1 MSTVGEVVLELL
13 LLDGSNYESLSPC
26 VLTIFRTMGPQIE
39 RIIDVSISP
48 PNVDWSNL
56 TKEEEKCLQL
66 NAQATNVL
74 IHTLSKDVLD
84 SIMDDDYDDDDILED
99 AHLIWT
105 TLKERYGNSKCDDV
119 EELTLEK
126 SFEEFSTS
134 SIINEKPQ
142 VISSNGQDD
151 VSTSTS
157 SPRHESFQGNA
168 MVSRINDHVCHTST
182 TSCVCRTKILKEEE
196 VCDCYHPS
204 EQSTSS
210 PHATSIAEADVCL
223 MSQEKKNPTRV
234 NDFLL
239 ESHERQ
245 EELLIEKIKEL
256 KTLTKE
262 HEKHKDSHA
271 SLVSRYEKNII

>member
-1 MSTVGEVVLELL
+1 
-13 LLDGSNYESLSPC
+13 
-26 VLTIFRTMGPQIE
+26 
-39 RIIDVSISP
+39 
-48 PNVDWSNL
+48 
-56 TKEEEKCLQL
+56 
-66 NAQATNVL
+66 
-74 IHTLSKDVLD
+74 
-84 SIMDDDYDDDDILED
+84 
-99 AHLIWT
+99 
-105 TLKERYGNSKCDDV
+105 
-119 EELTLEK
+119 
-126 SFEEFSTS
+126 
-134 SIINEKPQ
+134 
-142 VISSNGQDD
+142 
-151 VSTSTS
+151 
-157 SPRHESFQGNA
+157 
-168 MVSRINDHVCHTST
+168 
-182 TSCVCRTKILKEEE
+182 LKEEE